1 MSIIT
6 SFETTIFTVHDE
18 MVMSKA
24 CEEVSIH
31 WSTIQFVEREAT
43 TQQQQNEKEERR

>member
-6 SFETTIFTVHDE
+6 SFETTMFTVHDE

-31 WSTIQFVEREAT
+31 WLTIQFVEREAT
-43 TQQQQNEKEERR
+43 QQQQNGKKERR